1 MIDTFI
7 ASASYHMCGKLS
19 LTDGSPESEI
29 SLLSTITLTV
39 NVYFGIDDRLNSP
52 DQAEYLTTRKRG
64 PPRISKVNVNISGFG
79 RIKNAG

>member
-1 MIDTFI
+1 MVN
-7 ASASYHMCGKLS
+7 YLPQ
-19 LTDGSPESEI
+19 TDGSPESEI
-29 SLLSTITLTV
+29 SLLSTIILTV
-39 NVYFGIDDRLNSP
+39 YIYFGIADRLNSP